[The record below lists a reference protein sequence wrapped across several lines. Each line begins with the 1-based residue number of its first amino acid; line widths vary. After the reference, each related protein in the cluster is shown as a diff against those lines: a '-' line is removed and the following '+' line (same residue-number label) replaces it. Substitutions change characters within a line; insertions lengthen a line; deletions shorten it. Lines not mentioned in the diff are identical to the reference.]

1 MYKKNSPG
9 SIGFEKSGR
18 LKYINRRNEET
29 VVISFMAFPFGMFA
43 WIVPFILIFIGIK
56 AIRHMYHSSHKKFYN
71 YYDIEDQLPDRDSRK
86 LDNNDTADN
95 KVALTSY
102 NRGEWESRIFRLAY
116 KNRGRITL
124 SDIVLE
130 TELGLKDAETIIEEM
145 IDGVHVR
152 MEVREDGLVIYEF
165 PEIIA
170 RFEGDDDLKDSC

>member
-1 MYKKNSPG
+1 
-9 SIGFEKSGR
+9 
-18 LKYINRRNEET
+18 
-29 VVISFMAFPFGMFA
+29 MAFPFGMFA

-71 YYDIEDQLPDRDSRK
+71 YYDIEDQLPDKESSK
-86 LDNNDTADN
+86 LDDNDT

-102 NRGEWESRIFRLAY
+102 NRGEWESRVFRLAY

-130 TELGLKDAETIIEEM
+130 TELGLKDAEEIIEEM

-152 MEVREDGLVIYEF
+152 MEVREDGLVVYEF

-170 RFEGDDDLKDSC
+170 RFEGDDDLKGSR